1 MDNYPPSPDPMLPA
15 TLFESIFTHAPSGH
29 YLLSP
34 TPEATVLAVNDAFLR
49 ASGRRR
55 DELVGISLF
64 EAFPRNAD
72 DPHDSGEH
80 DLRHSLARV
89 VATGK
94 PDALIAQRY
103 PIRVR
108 LPNGEAA
115 FEERFW
121 DAVSTPIFGE
131 NGAIMCISHTTSDV
145 TERVRAA
152 AEAAQTQA
160 RLRALTSA
168 TADVVYR
175 MSPDWSVMRELDGGG
190 FLGNTDDPRP
200 SWLDDYIPP
209 EDQAM
214 VYRAIADAIRHKRVF
229 ELEHRVRR
237 ADGGIGWTLS
247 RAVPILGADGGIVEW
262 IGAASDIT
270 ERRTAEE
277 RLKELDRHKDEFLA
291 MLAHELRNP
300 LAPISAAAELLQ
312 RARPDEALLRK
323 TSQIIGR
330 QARHMTEL
338 IDDLLD
344 VSRVT
349 RGLAKLDRAPL
360 DVAQVV
366 ADAVEQVT
374 PLVEARRHR
383 LAVRLPD
390 RAALVDA
397 DSKRLVQVLTNLL
410 NNAVKYTPEGGQLR
424 LDVEVGDAADTG
436 GEVRIV
442 VADNGIGMAHEL
454 VERAFD
460 LFAQAERSADRA
472 SGGLGLG
479 LALVKSLVELHGGT
493 VSCDSAGP
501 GLGSRFVVSL
511 PRLHDDAAAARRP
524 AAGVAA
530 AQPGALRILVVDDN
544 EDAADTLAMV
554 LEVSGHE
561 VLVEHAP
568 ERAIARARAAA
579 PQVCLLDI
587 GLPDMDGAELARR
600 LRAQPE
606 TAHAM
611 LVAVT
616 GYGQDSDRARTRE
629 AGFDH
634 HLVKPVDLDRLQA
647 VLDAYAASTA
657 TGMRIR

>member
-1 MDNYPPSPDPMLPA
+1 MHPTS
-15 TLFESIFTHAPSGH
+15 LFEAVFKHSPIGH

-34 TPEATVLAVNDAFLR
+34 TPEATILAVNDAFLK

-55 DELVGISLF
+55 EDLLGISLF
-64 EAFPRNAD
+64 AAFPGNPD
-72 DPHDSGEH
+72 DPLDSGETA
-80 DLRHSLARV
+80 LRRSLARV
-89 VATGK
+89 IATGQ
-94 PDALIAQRY
+94 PDTLPAQRY
-103 PIRVR
+103 PIRVQ
-108 LPNGEAA
+108 LPSGEEV

-121 DAVSTPIFGE
+121 DAVSTPIFGK
-131 NGAIMCISHTTSDV
+131 NGAILCISHTTADV
-145 TERVRAA
+145 TARVQAA
-152 AEAAQTQA
+152 AEAAQTAA
-160 RLRALTSA
+160 RLQALTSA
-168 TADVVYR
+168 TVDVVYR

-190 FLGNTDDPRP
+190 FLGNTEDPRP

-209 EDQAM
+209 EDQAT

-229 ELEHRVRR
+229 ELEHRVHR

-247 RAVPILGADGGIVEW
+247 RAVPIIGADGGIVEW
-262 IGAASDIT
+262 IGAASDTT
-270 ERRTAEE
+270 ERRSAEE
-277 RLKELDRHKDEFLA
+277 RLRELDRHKDEFLA

-312 RARPDEALLRK
+312 RARPEEALLRK

-330 QARHMTEL
+330 QARHMTAL

-349 RGLAKLDRAPL
+349 RGLAKLERAPL
-360 DVAQVV
+360 DLAQVV

-383 LAVRLPD
+383 LVLRLPD
-390 RAALVDA
+390 RPAIVDA
-397 DSKRLVQVLTNLL
+397 DRKRLVQVLTNLL
-410 NNAVKYTPEGGQLR
+410 NNAVKYTPEGGQLG
-424 LDVEVGDAADTG
+424 LEVAADDES
-436 GEVRIV
+436 EVRLV
-442 VADNGIGMAHEL
+442 VTDNGIGMAPDL
-454 VERAFD
+454 VGRAFD

-501 GLGSRFVVSL
+501 GQGSRFVVTL
-511 PRLHDDAAAARRP
+511 PRLRDPEAADRQT
-524 AAGVAA
+524 AAGASAA
-530 AQPGALRILVVDDN
+530 YGSALRILVVDDN
-544 EDAADTLAMV
+544 EDAAGTLAML
-554 LEVSGHE
+554 LEVAGHK

-568 ERAIARARAAA
+568 GQALARAREAA

-587 GLPDMDGAELARR
+587 GLPGMDGAELARR

-606 TAHAM
+606 TAHAL

-616 GYGQDSDRARTRE
+616 GYGQDSDRARARE

-647 VLDAYAASTA
+647 LLDAYAASTA